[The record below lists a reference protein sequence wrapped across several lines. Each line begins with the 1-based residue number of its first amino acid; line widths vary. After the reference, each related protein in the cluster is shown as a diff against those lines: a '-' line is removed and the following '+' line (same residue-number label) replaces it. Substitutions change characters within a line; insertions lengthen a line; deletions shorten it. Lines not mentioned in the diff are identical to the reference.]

1 MTDFI
6 SIGSITRDVFM
17 QSKGIRTVHSKRF
30 KTGAAECVPLGSK
43 IEVNDIFYTV
53 GGSAANAAVTF
64 ARQGFSSGCIGRLG
78 EDVRASET
86 KKVLA
91 KEKLDVSYLQ
101 FDSAKYTAYSSILL
115 TPSGE
120 RSILAYRGAGEFIS
134 STDISWNK
142 LAKAK
147 WFYITHLAGHC
158 ASLYPKLINFAA
170 KHGIKVATNPGSSQL
185 LKPAMMR
192 SLLKHVDILILN
204 KEEASYFVNIT
215 YKKTDAIFSK
225 LDNWVKGWVVMTD
238 GPNGVSVSD
247 GKTRYH
253 AGVLKERKMADRT
266 GAGDAFGSGFVAE
279 MHRNKGNVEKAIAF
293 ASANATSV
301 IEYIGAHPGILKK
314 GQSSARWGKLKI
326 TKQNLH

>member
-17 QSKGIRTVHSKRF
+17 QSKGIKTVHSKRF

-43 IEVNDIFYTV
+43 IEIDEIFYTV

-64 ARQGFSSGCIGRLG
+64 SRQGFSSGCIGRLG
-78 EDVRASET
+78 DDVRAGET

-91 KEKLDVSYLQ
+91 KEKIDVSYLQ
-101 FDSAKYTAYSSILL
+101 FDKSKYTAYSSVLL

-134 STDISWNK
+134 NGNIVWSK

-158 ASLYPKLINFAA
+158 APLYPKLIKFAA
-170 KHGIKVATNPGSSQL
+170 KHGIKVATNPGSTQL
-185 LKPAMMR
+185 SNPTMMKL
-192 SLLKHVDILILN
+192 LLKHVDIFIVN
-204 KEEASYFVNIT
+204 KEEASYLVNIP
-215 YKKTDAIFSK
+215 YKKSNAIFSK

-238 GPNGVSVSD
+238 GSNGVSVSD

-301 IEYIGAHPGILKK
+301 IEYIGGQPGILMKN
-314 GQSSARWGKLKI
+314 QSINRWGKLKI
-326 TKQNLH
+326 TREKL